1 MKIKPEDLKNYI
13 GKKIRHCRLG
23 YVVTVIALG
32 SKRLFTS
39 DGNDDYISEIA
50 DEVWETY
57 EEPKKK
63 VKMWL
68 WIYKTN
74 AKHQEKYAY
83 ITSRFYKSEQ
93 DAKEAHLGDIVIQR
107 ADWTEIEVEE

>member
-39 DGNDDYISEIA
+39 DGNDDYVSEIA

-63 VKMWL
+63 VKMWQ
-68 WIYKTN
+68 WICLTQTN
-74 AKHQEKYAY
+74 PSKYAL
-83 ITSRFYKSEQ
+83 TRMFYRDQ
-93 DAKEAHLGDIVIQR
+93 DEVLRAEIMTPFKH
-107 ADWTEIEVEE
+107 ADWTEIEVDE